1 MVNMEVNKKNICAEW
16 MSQILKKTQDNI
28 FVYDLEGVC
37 LYTNDHLANILWFD
51 PVGKH
56 LHEIF
61 PHRSQEHIK
70 IILSDYKRIR
80 ETQKWDIIPVQKEKV
95 ANGET
100 RVFSVTREPIT
111 WMWNPAIAGIGK
123 DITDLFLAKEA
134 VEKAKEEIETANEE
148 LSTINDELSVK
159 NEQLEVATKEAEK
172 AKSQME
178 DLMRHIIHDIRS
190 PLSTMLWC
198 IDNVLYQIGGFNESE
213 KMKIEKFLKIAL
225 VSWNFSLELVN
236 ELWIFS
242 REKKT
247 WINIEKS
254 EIPSQEYI
262 SNLQEQWKIYLNEM
276 NKKDAIMWKDSSQN
290 IEISVVNMN
299 ILPQYI
305 YTDSFQLNRVL
316 TNLVSNAIKF
326 TKEWSVVLYIQN
338 ILDPGKKGWYRFD
351 VIDTW
356 IGIAP
361 KYHQTIFEEFKK
373 IEDPTYIPP
382 VNWRGVWLSVVKSH
396 VEALGWKMLPVQSEL
411 GKGSTFSFEIPLINN
426 QD

>member
-111 WMWNPAIAGIGK
+111 WMWNPAIAWIGK
-123 DITDLFLAKEA
+123 DITELFLAKEE
-134 VEKAKEEIETANEE
+134 VEKANEEIKTTNEE
-148 LSTINDELSVK
+148 LLAINDELNEK
-159 NEQLEVATKEAEK
+159 NKQLEIAKKEAEK
-172 AKSQME
+172 AKEQME
-178 DLMRHIIHDIRS
+178 NLMRHIIHDIRS
-190 PLSTMLWC
+190 PVSTVLWC
-198 IDNVLYQIGGFNESE
+198 LDNVLYQISWFDES
-213 KMKIEKFLKIAL
+213 KKAKIEKFLNIAL

-236 ELWIFS
+236 ELWNYS

-247 WINIEKS
+247 WIRIEKK
-254 EIPSQEYI
+254 EISSQEYI
-262 SNLQEQWKIYLNEM
+262 ANLKDQWKAYLDEM
-276 NKKDAIMWKDSSQN
+276 NKKNKIMWDGNIKK
-290 IEISVVNMN
+290 IEILLENSD
-299 ILPQYI
+299 ILPKDIYI
-305 YTDSFQLNRVL
+305 DPLQLNRIL

-326 TKEWSVVLYIQN
+326 TDEWSVSLCIEK
-338 ILDPGKKGWYRFD
+338 IEESEKKWWYRFQI
-351 VIDTW
+351 IDTW
-356 IGIAP
+356 IGIDP
-361 KYHQTIFEEFKK
+361 KNHQLIFDEFKK
-373 IEDPTYIPP
+373 IDSEYVPP
-382 VNWRGVWLSVVKSH
+382 VNWRGVGLSVVKSN
-396 VEALGWKMLPVQSEL
+396 VEALWWYMLPIKSEI

-426 QD
+426 